1 MFASLQCGQTTDPS
15 TRSQKDI
22 IIDRETQNV
31 LIIDIL
37 QSLETLAKV

>member
-1 MFASLQCGQTTDPS
+1 MIAGLRCGQTKDPP
-15 TRSQKDI
+15 TRSQKNI

-31 LIIDIL
+31 LIIDI